1 MSEIILYRAIIGCL
15 LVYVLVNEWQLR
27 EAIKRAYKSGFHFAI
42 LTKLPEM
49 QEAMDHFFKRFEN
62 DLNYLEKE
70 VNKHEHE
77 SSDAQGACEKRNT
90 EAENVTH

>member
-1 MSEIILYRAIIGCL
+1 MSEIILYRAIICCFIAYAL
-15 LVYVLVNEWQLR
+15 ATEWMHWQ
-27 EAIKRAYKSGFHFAI
+27 AIKRAYKSGFNFAI

-77 SSDAQGACEKRNT
+77 SCNAQGACKKRNT